1 MEYEKNTWVPAS
13 SHTCGKAISIS
24 IEQFEVTHNVFS
36 ATKKYVGRFKDQDMY
51 TTWGDI
57 PQDWPRSSKA
67 KSFPDIK

>member
-36 ATKKYVGRFKDQDMY
+36 ATKKYVGRFKDQDVS
-51 TTWGDI
+51 T
-57 PQDWPRSSKA
+57 RLA
-67 KSFPDIK
+67 KIVKSQIPDIK